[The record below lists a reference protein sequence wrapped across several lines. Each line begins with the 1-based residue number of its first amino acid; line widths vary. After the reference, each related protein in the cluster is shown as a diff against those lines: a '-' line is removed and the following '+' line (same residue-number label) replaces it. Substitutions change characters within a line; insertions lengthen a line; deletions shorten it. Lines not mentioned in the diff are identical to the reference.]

1 MHSTWFRSIFL
12 KVLKFL
18 QIKEGG
24 HNFCGE
30 AVLQK
35 VWIIW
40 SPLLYLNFKSF
51 TDQNSSSFIR
61 YQCILHDS
69 GVPFSDFLDLD
80 KLKRE
85 ELISRENQLCRKSEL
100 LSSPLCY
107 FNFKRFMDPNS
118 ASFPPPAKS
127 WIFQWTSK
135 ILKFFI
141 LNTIL
146 SFKSS

>member
-107 FNFKRFMDPNS
+107 FNFKRFMDSNS

-146 SFKSS
+146 SFKSN

>member
-1 MHSTWFRSIFL
+1 MHSAWFRSIFVR
-12 KVLKFL
+12 VLKFL
-18 QIKEGG
+18 QIKEGE

-30 AVLQK
+30 PVLQK

-40 SPLLYLNFKSF
+40 SPLLYLNFKNF
-51 TDQNSSSFIR
+51 TDRNSSSFIR
-61 YQCILHDS
+61 YQCIFHDS

-85 ELISRENQLCRKSEL
+85 ELISRVNQLCRKSEL
-100 LSSPLCY
+100 LVSPFFY
-107 FNFKRFMDPNS
+107 FNFKWFMDPNS

-146 SFKSS
+146 SFKSN

>member
-1 MHSTWFRSIFL
+1 MHSAWFRSIFVR
-12 KVLKFL
+12 VLKFL
-18 QIKEGG
+18 QIKEGE

-30 AVLQK
+30 PVLQK

-40 SPLLYLNFKSF
+40 SPLLYLNFKNF
-51 TDQNSSSFIR
+51 TDRNSSSFIR
-61 YQCILHDS
+61 YQWIFHDS

-85 ELISRENQLCRKSEL
+85 ELISRVNQLWRKSEL
-100 LSSPLCY
+100 LVSPFFY

-146 SFKSS
+146 SFKSN